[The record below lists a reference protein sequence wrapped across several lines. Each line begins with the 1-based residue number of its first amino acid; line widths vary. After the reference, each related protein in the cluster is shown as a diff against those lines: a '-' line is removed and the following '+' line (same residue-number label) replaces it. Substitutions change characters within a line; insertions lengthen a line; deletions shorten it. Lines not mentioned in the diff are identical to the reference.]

1 MSGEQKCLSEM
12 LGFKVSIIG
21 LGFGRPCLG
30 AFVSWVRLFLGCVWV
45 MVLVLVVVGGA
56 VIVCI
61 CCVHV
66 VSIIEVV

>member
-1 MSGEQKCLSEM
+1 MRQMVSGEQKCLSEM
-12 LGFKVSIIG
+12 LGFKVSVIG
-21 LGFGRPCLG
+21 LGFGRPCFG
-30 AFVSWVRLFLGCVWV
+30 AFVSWVRLGDG
-45 MVLVLVVVGGA
+45 VGGGGGRGA